1 MRMNCFEK
9 SDERHGEIIICLAF
23 DERKKSR
30 GKAISREGQVVAWFL
45 QRGES
50 LRQGDV
56 LKTDCGHFVQIVA
69 AAEPVS
75 KGTTD
80 DPFLL
85 TRAAYHLGNR
95 HVPIQVEPMSLLYQS
110 DHVLDDM
117 LRGLGL
123 SVEKVDSVFQPED
136 GAYHNHGN

>member
-1 MRMNCFEK
+1 MLMNCYEK
-9 SDERHGEIIICLAF
+9 SDEKPGDKIISLGF

-30 GKAISREGQVVAWFL
+30 GKAATPEGQMVAWFL
-45 QRGES
+45 RRGES

-56 LKTDCGHFVQIVA
+56 LKTDCGHFIQIVA

-75 KGTTD
+75 KATTD

-85 TRAAYHLGNR
+85 VRAAYHLGNR
-95 HVPIQVEPMSLLYQS
+95 HVPIQVESTLLLYQS

-117 LRGLGL
+117 LRRLGF
-123 SVEKVDSVFQPED
+123 SVEKIDSAFQPEE
-136 GAYHNHGN
+136 GAYHNHEY